1 MYMRVY
7 KKRRDIF
14 KKISDVET
22 TPKIKNEK
30 KVKTS
35 ESSEYDG
42 VNIKDLFDDK
52 NTDIYYEEIP

>member
-1 MYMRVY
+1 M
-7 KKRRDIF
+7 
-14 KKISDVET
+14 ET

-42 VNIKDLFDDK
+42 VDIKDLFDDK

>member
-1 MYMRVY
+1 MYMRLY

-14 KKISDVET
+14 KDISDVET
-22 TPKIKNEK
+22 TQKIKNVK
-30 KVKTS
+30 KVITS

-42 VNIKDLFDDK
+42 VDIKDLFDEK